1 MARSAAAVPEDGRSE
16 TQPDESGM
24 TLIELI
30 VAMSI
35 FLIFMAMMLG
45 TTVTLAKSAS
55 RTQITAQA
63 SNSTLTVFGA
73 FDRQVRYADAINFP
87 GTGVSGARYI
97 EFRTPATSSASGET
111 TCTQWR
117 YSPGLGRL
125 ESRTWQDGSS
135 PTVGAWSTKQTD
147 LIDDGGPAYPFELQP
162 ASVTGS
168 TMQLLTVRIHAGN
181 ASLDA
186 GAAMS
191 TSFVA
196 RNSSTGS
203 PSNTDADNSKVSDTP
218 ICPAGGRP

>member
-1 MARSAAAVPEDGRSE
+1 
-16 TQPDESGM
+16 M

-35 FLIFMAMMLG
+35 FLIFIAMMLG
-45 TTVTLAKSAS
+45 TTVTLSKSAS
-55 RTQITAQA
+55 RSQTTAQA

-87 GTGVSGARYI
+87 GAGLGGARYI
-97 EFRTPATSSASGET
+97 EFRTPSTSSVSGVT

-125 ESRTWQDGSS
+125 ESRTWPDISGA
-135 PTVGAWSTKQTD
+135 TVGAWGTKQND
-147 LIDDGGPAYPFELQP
+147 LIDDGGPAYPFELKP

-168 TMQLLTVRIHAGN
+168 TMQQLVVRIHAGN
-181 ASLDA
+181 ASLDG

-196 RNSSTGS
+196 RNSSIGS
-203 PSNTDADNSKVSDTP
+203 PSNADADNNKVSDNP
-218 ICPAGGRP
+218 VCPAGGRP

>member
-1 MARSAAAVPEDGRSE
+1 MARIAAVVPEDGRSK
-16 TQPDESGM
+16 TPPHESGM

-45 TTVTLAKSAS
+45 TTVTLAKSSS

-87 GTGVSGARYI
+87 GSGASGARYI
-97 EFRTPATSSASGET
+97 EFRTPATSSASGVT

-117 YSPGLGRL
+117 YSPRLARL
-125 ESRTWQDGSS
+125 ESRTWQDLSGAV
-135 PTVGAWSTKQTD
+135 VGAWSTKQTD
-147 LIDDGGPAYPFELQP
+147 LIDDGGPAYAFELKP
-162 ASVTGS
+162 ASVTGA
-168 TMQLLTVRIHAGN
+168 TMQQLVIRIHAGN
-181 ASLDA
+181 SSLDA

-203 PSNTDADNSKVSDTP
+203 PSNTDSDNNKISDTP
-218 ICPAGGRP
+218 ICPAGDRP